1 MLNSNNFINVHEF
14 DSKLINIFKP
24 LRIYSIDEKEKLFTN
39 LYSQIEN
46 VNSKKTI
53 EIIINDMYKTCG
65 GDNFHP
71 ENNLDASDILADVLS
86 RDYKDI
92 LSLIEEQLSDTIELG
107 ICNSGRATRMLN
119 IWMIFN

>member
-1 MLNSNNFINVHEF
+1 MLNSNNFIF

-24 LRIYSIDEKEKLFTN
+24 LRIYSIDEKEKLFRN

-46 VNSKKTI
+46 KKSLKTI
-53 EIIINDMYKTCG
+53 EIIINDMYKTAG

-71 ENNLDASDILADVLS
+71 ENNLDASDILADILS

-107 ICNSGRATRMLN
+107 ICNSGRVTRMLN